1 MIDITY
7 IVLGVIIVIFGVI
20 TSFVV
25 PWIKSNMSAKDLAT
39 AYKWVLIGCKAA
51 DQLVKTGVL
60 KKEERKQHVIDF
72 LESNG
77 ITLNIDQI
85 DAMIESICH
94 DLPSLNLKEE
104 TSKEITTSDTNQ
116 QLKQY

>member
-7 IVLGVIIVIFGVI
+7 IVLGVIIIIFGVI

-25 PWIKSNMSAKDLAT
+25 PWIKSNVSAKDLAI

-104 TSKEITTSDTNQ
+104 TVKEITTSDTNQ